1 MFIKVSYNLSCH
13 ETMHGVG
20 ALPEFWRV
28 ERLERA
34 MRQSQHLS
42 SLVRKVACLAVCSLP
57 LSLSLSLSAEASS
70 KIHLGWEWATTPLLY
85 ILRQSGVL

>member
-1 MFIKVSYNLSCH
+1 
-13 ETMHGVG
+13 MHGVR

-57 LSLSLSLSAEASS
+57 LSAEASS
-70 KIHLGWEWATTPLLY
+70 KIHLGWEWATTPPLY